1 MNMAKILVVDD
12 EPAILS
18 LIRNALRTDQH
29 LVTVISDS
37 TQVRQSDLGAYDLI
51 MLDVMM
57 PGVDGFTL
65 CREIRAAVDCPIL
78 FLTAKTQE
86 SDLMYGLGLG
96 ADDYIVKPFGIGA
109 LRARIDA
116 HLRREGREKRKVL
129 YLENVHFNLS
139 GKELF
144 VQADKVPLTKS
155 EYEICEFLARSRGQV
170 FSKEHIYEAVFGYDG
185 ESDSSAITEHI
196 KNIRAKLSKYG
207 MDVIETIWG
216 IGYKWKL

>member
-1 MNMAKILVVDD
+1 MAKILVVDD

-18 LIRNALRTDQH
+18 LIRNALIADKH
-29 LVTVISDS
+29 LVTIVSDPK
-37 TQVRQSDLGAYDLI
+37 QVRLTDLGVYDLI
-51 MLDVMM
+51 LLDVMM

-86 SDLMYGLGLG
+86 TDLMYGLGLG
-96 ADDYIVKPFGIGA
+96 ADDYIMKPFGIGA
-109 LRARIDA
+109 LRARINA
-116 HLRREGREKRKVL
+116 HLRREIRERRNVL
-129 YLENVHFNLS
+129 YLDNVRFNLS

-144 VQADKVPLTKS
+144 IQEDKVPLTKS

-170 FSKEHIYEAVFGYDG
+170 FSKEHIYEGVFGYDG
-185 ESDSSAITEHI
+185 ASDSSAITEHV
-196 KNIRAKLSKYG
+196 KNIRAKLSKCG
-207 MDVIETIWG
+207 IDAIETIWG